1 MDAKERVGQE
11 ELSMSADLSSER
23 VNLDEDVIR
32 RRERGRQAQA
42 AFRKRQ
48 AHASQKLK
56 DHNRDLKDKIE
67 KVVNATCGDERPELL
82 DAIASLAHSVDVDIT
97 RLIQGKETGYQS
109 SQDIIID
116 PRTRDFMYES
126 GDPGRYDVPPSTF
139 LQRRVDYGVWLDPL
153 HYTKVSLPP
162 EDIVPYLGPGAKT
175 FAGRLFWFVMEHGHS
190 KCDYPHP
197 DQAMMRKRV
206 LGHAKAMD
214 GIRPPFIKAMVE
226 ARIQYKQTGEICHEN
241 AAAGESDLATAV
253 CSQVLEEYQA
263 TGRDPTLWLSCL
275 STETHIRSLVGDG
288 IFDSTDSFSGS
299 GVDPFHHSL
308 LEGIQCRLYD
318 TFVCF
323 GDGPRW
329 TTEMVNEA
337 LQEWISSESGTA
349 NAYFISDTLDI
360 CNS

>member
-1 MDAKERVGQE
+1 MDAKHRVGQKE
-11 ELSMSADLSSER
+11 VSMSADLSSER
-23 VNLDEDVIR
+23 ANLDEDAIR

-67 KVVNATCGDERPELL
+67 KVVNATHGDERPELL

-97 RLIQGKETGYQS
+97 RLTHMKRGYQS
-109 SQDIIID
+109 SQEIIIN
-116 PRTRDFMYES
+116 PKTRDFMYES

-139 LQRRVDYGVWLDPL
+139 PQRRVDYGVWLDPL

-162 EDIVPYLGPGAKT
+162 EDIVPYLGPGANT
-175 FAGRLFWFVMEHGHS
+175 FAGRLFWFIMEHGHS

-253 CSQVLEEYQA
+253 CGQVLEEYQA

-275 STETHIRSLVGDG
+275 STETHVRSMVGDG
-288 IFDSTDSFSGS
+288 IFDSTDGLSGS
-299 GVDPFHHSL
+299 ETGPFHHSL

-329 TTEMVNEA
+329 TTDIVNEA
-337 LQEWISSESGTA
+337 LHEWISRESSTA
-349 NAYFISDTLDI
+349 NADPISDTLDI
-360 CNS
+360 YNS